1 MEQAGKTNPY
11 IVLLLEQTL
20 WPLQGFCNVFIY
32 LRPRVASVRKLHP
45 DISYS
50 LALYISLFEY
60 DSIERARIIHKYS
73 TQRIMASSRA
83 LSSQKCSVERY
94 SSQKLSIGKRSNLS
108 SEHHNPHELEG
119 NPIQDIAEGE
129 IISHFDDNEQSQ
141 VNLVAIED
149 LGEAANNQVP
159 A

>member
-1 MEQAGKTNPY
+1 M
-11 IVLLLEQTL
+11 LLLEQTL

-45 DISYS
+45 DISYG

-108 SEHHNPHELEG
+108 SEHHNPSLLSPSALCLLRCLFLLYCLHR
-119 NPIQDIAEGE
+119 
-129 IISHFDDNEQSQ
+129 HF
-141 VNLVAIED
+141 VASFGTPNYSVTWRV
-149 LGEAANNQVP
+149 LYTPANKFESNKGVFCS
-159 A
+159 